1 MYLCKMNLVVD
12 IGNTQQKA
20 SLFEHGKM
28 IHFVKKKKLNDNDF
42 LSLVEFSKKPKIRS
56 IISSVTSVSDQLLKN
71 FAIKPILFSHKTPIP
86 ISIAY
91 KTPETLG
98 TDRIAAAVAATNI
111 FPNKNVLVI
120 DAGTCITWDIITS
133 EGSYLGGGISPGI
146 DMRFRALHTFTAQ
159 LPLLEQQRECSFI
172 GDGTQ
177 QSIATGVLSDVAFGM
192 QGIVYQCQKQFP
204 DLKIVVGGG
213 DYKYFVEQLK
223 SSTFAL
229 PELVLSGLN
238 IILDYNK

>member
-1 MYLCKMNLVVD
+1 MYLCTMNLVVD

-20 SLFEHGKM
+20 CLFEQGKM
-28 IHFVKKKKLNDNDF
+28 IHLVKKKKLKDNDF
-42 LSLVEFSKKPKIRS
+42 LSLLDFNKNPVIPT
-56 IISSVTSVSDQLLKN
+56 IISSVGTVPDSLLKT
-71 FAIKPILFSHKTPIP
+71 FPIKPILFSYKTPIP

-98 TDRIAAAVAATNI
+98 TDRIAAAVAATSL
-111 FPNKNVLVI
+111 FPNRNVLVI
-120 DAGTCITWDIITS
+120 DAGTCITWDVVTS

-146 DMRFRALHTFTAQ
+146 DMRFRALHTFTAR

-172 GDGTQ
+172 GSDTQ

-204 DLKIVVGGG
+204 NLKIVVGGG